1 MVLSMWKRVSILCI
15 IAGLIL
21 LSACSNKLDSKI
33 ERGFELYEQENYPQ
47 AIELFQEVLKN
58 NPEDI
63 DVLVLLQAAFIGM
76 EDYDQSV
83 AYGKAILRTNPNNQ
97 TTYHQLIYA
106 YKRLERYEDAISCY
120 ESLLA
125 LSPEDVEVNGHL
137 GLLLAGQGRYE
148 KAIQYLKETLRLKGE
163 DTFILRVLAICL
175 MRLQRY
181 EQAIDAFNRI
191 IKTEKTPELL
201 AKARLK
207 IGDVY
212 YAMGKHG
219 KAIENYSMIELE
231 HNQATYQQAQHYIR
245 SLNNVPDDAKRKI
258 IDGVPFPPRGYIVQT
273 LGACG
278 SATLKV
284 ALNFLNDSVSQ
295 KSIAEKIG
303 DDDGTTPY
311 ALWNFAVERGFQAYL
326 GVADLPKIKYWVN
339 RGYPV
344 LVLILEPEYGY
355 GHFTLVV
362 GYDEIKDIIISYD
375 VLHWIY
381 NREIP
386 TADFQHAWNYYDR
399 SSLFIFPRGV
409 DLPHNFETNIYAQN
423 CLQTDRG
430 GFLYDQGNKEDAFM
444 ELEAV
449 VLNQP
454 PLPSTYVLLAKLY
467 ANENDPIK
475 NAKADQYLSTALSMS
490 PTNGAT
496 LLQAGIFYRIRNE
509 NAKATSMFKKGLKLY
524 PHSYELR
531 KELALH
537 YLKIRDYTNAII
549 ELEKQKTHCKRTNY
563 CRDQKQINNGLFVSN
578 VFLSDYG
585 KAIEANQELIELS
598 STLEEKFQAL
608 KKHTALGILHKQP
621 EVAKE
626 SLHQILA
633 LLPRD
638 DPRRQD
644 SNYLLQA
651 MDEAET
657 VVDVE
662 LEKNLERGEAN
673 FSILIIK
680 SKAVADSIVHAN

>member
-1 MVLSMWKRVSILCI
+1 MVLSLWKRISTLFV
-15 IAGLIL
+15 GLVL
-21 LSACSNKLDSKI
+21 LAACSDGYDIRLDKGI
-33 ERGFELYEQENYPQ
+33 EFFEQESYHQ
-47 AIELFQEVLKN
+47 AIELFQEVLED

-63 DVLVLLQAAFIGM
+63 GVLMLLQAAFIGI

-83 AYGKAILRTNPNNQ
+83 AYGKAVLRINPNNQ
-97 TTYHQLIYA
+97 TAYHKLVYA
-106 YKRLERYEDAISCY
+106 YKRLERYEDAISSY

-191 IKTEKTPELL
+191 IKTEKTPEHL
-201 AKARLK
+201 AKARLEV
-207 IGDVY
+207 GDVY
-212 YAMGKHG
+212 YLMGERG
-219 KAIENYSMIELE
+219 TAIEQYAMIALE
-231 HNQATYQQAQHYIR
+231 QEQDIYRLAQHYIKA
-245 SLNNVPDDAKRKI
+245 LNRVPDNGKRKI

-278 SATLKV
+278 SATLKM
-284 ALNFLNDSVSQ
+284 ALNFLNDPVSQ
-295 KSIAEKIG
+295 KSIAEKVG

-311 ALWNFAVERGFQAYL
+311 ALWNFIVERGFQAYL

-355 GHFTLVV
+355 GHFTLIV
-362 GYDEIKDIIISYD
+362 GYDEIKDIIISHD
-375 VLHWIY
+375 VLNWVY
-381 NREIP
+381 DREIP
-386 TADFQHAWNYYDR
+386 TADFQHAWNYYGR
-399 SSLFIFPRGV
+399 SSLFIFPIGV

-444 ELEAV
+444 ELEAAI
-449 VLNQP
+449 LDQP
-454 PLPSTYVLLAKLY
+454 PLPGTYALLAKLY

-475 NAKADQYLSTALSMS
+475 NAKADQYLSTALAMGL
-490 PTNGAT
+490 TNGAT

-509 NAKATSMFKKGLKLY
+509 NAKATSIFKKGLELY
-524 PHSYELR
+524 PNAHALR
-531 KELALH
+531 KELASH
-537 YLKIRDYTNAII
+537 YLKLRDYANAMI
-549 ELEKQKTHCKRTNY
+549 ELEKQKTHCNRTTY
-563 CRDQKQINNGLFVSN
+563 CRDQKQINTGLLVSYI
-578 VFLSDYG
+578 FLENYG

-598 STLEEKFQAL
+598 STLKEKFQAL
-608 KKHTALGILHKQP
+608 KKHTALGVLHKQP

-633 LLPRD
+633 LLSED
-638 DPRRQD
+638 DPRRQA
-644 SNYLLQA
+644 SNDLLQA
-651 MDEAET
+651 MST
-657 VVDVE
+657 PGTTVDVE
-662 LEKNLERGEAN
+662 LVKNLEDGEAK

-680 SKAVADSIVHAN
+680 SDTVTDSIAHAN

>member
-1 MVLSMWKRVSILCI
+1 MVLSLWKRISTLFV
-15 IAGLIL
+15 GLVL
-21 LSACSNKLDSKI
+21 LAACSDGYDIRLDKGI
-33 ERGFELYEQENYPQ
+33 EFFEQESYHQ
-47 AIELFQEVLKN
+47 AIELFQEVLED

-63 DVLVLLQAAFIGM
+63 GVLMLLQAAFIGI

-83 AYGKAILRTNPNNQ
+83 AYGKAVLRINPNNQ
-97 TTYHQLIYA
+97 TAYHKLVYA
-106 YKRLERYEDAISCY
+106 YKRLERYEDAISSY

-163 DTFILRVLAICL
+163 DSLKPGILKQLL

-191 IKTEKTPELL
+191 IKTEKTPEHL
-201 AKARLK
+201 AKARLEV
-207 IGDVY
+207 GDVY
-212 YAMGKHG
+212 YLMGERG
-219 KAIENYSMIELE
+219 TAIEQYAMIALE
-231 HNQATYQQAQHYIR
+231 QDQDIYRLAQHYIKA
-245 SLNNVPDDAKRKI
+245 LNRVPDNGKRKI

-278 SATLKV
+278 SATLKM
-284 ALNFLNDSVSQ
+284 ALNFLNDPVSQ
-295 KSIAEKIG
+295 KSIAEKVG
-303 DDDGTTPY
+303 DDDDTTPY
-311 ALWNFAVERGFQAYL
+311 ALWNFIVERGFQAYL

-355 GHFTLVV
+355 GHFTLIV
-362 GYDEIKDIIISYD
+362 GYDEIKDIIISHD
-375 VLHWIY
+375 VLNWIY
-381 NREIP
+381 DREIP
-386 TADFQHAWNYYDR
+386 TADFQHAWNYYGR
-399 SSLFIFPRGV
+399 SSLFIFPIGV

-444 ELEAV
+444 ELEAAI
-449 VLNQP
+449 LDQP
-454 PLPSTYVLLAKLY
+454 PLPGTYALLAKLY

-475 NAKADQYLSTALSMS
+475 NAKADQYLSTALAMGL
-490 PTNGAT
+490 TNGAT

-509 NAKATSMFKKGLKLY
+509 NAKATSIFKKGLELY
-524 PHSYELR
+524 PNAHALR
-531 KELALH
+531 KELASH
-537 YLKIRDYTNAII
+537 YLKLRDYANAMI
-549 ELEKQKTHCKRTNY
+549 ELEKQKTHCNRTTY
-563 CRDQKQINNGLFVSN
+563 CRDQKQINTGLLVSYI
-578 VFLSDYG
+578 FLENYG

-598 STLEEKFQAL
+598 STLKEKFQAL
-608 KKHTALGILHKQP
+608 KKHTALGVLHKQP

-633 LLPRD
+633 LLSED
-638 DPRRQD
+638 DPRRQA
-644 SNYLLQA
+644 SNDLLQA
-651 MDEAET
+651 MST
-657 VVDVE
+657 PGTTVDVE
-662 LEKNLERGEAN
+662 LVKNLEDGEAK

-680 SKAVADSIVHAN
+680 SDTVTDSIAHAN